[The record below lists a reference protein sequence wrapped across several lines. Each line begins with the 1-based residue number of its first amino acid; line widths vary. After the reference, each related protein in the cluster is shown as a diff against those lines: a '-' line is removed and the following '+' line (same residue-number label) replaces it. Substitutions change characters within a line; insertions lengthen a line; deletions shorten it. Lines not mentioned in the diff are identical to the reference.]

1 MRNCEVYAYIERLHD
16 ALHSG
21 LPDGDAVNDAL
32 DILSDFEE
40 EVRKEMQAEAEQKS
54 GLNSN
59 PFFTK
64 LAKAD
69 DEKVVDFCERME
81 EAHPEL
87 GEFMEYLM
95 CRDDPTF
102 LIAYGFGKDDR
113 RIKTIGHCS
122 GEWLYLT
129 CQKLLSQTFRN
140 WRGGNS
146 K

>member
-1 MRNCEVYAYIERLHD
+1 MRNSEVYAYIERLYD
-16 ALHSG
+16 ALYSG
-21 LPDGDAVNDAL
+21 LPDGDVIGEFQNVL
-32 DILSDFEE
+32 MDFEE
-40 EVRKEMQAEAEQKS
+40 EVTKEMEDEAKQKS
-54 GLNSN
+54 GFNSN

-64 LAKAD
+64 LAEAD
-69 DEKVVDFCERME
+69 DEKLVDFCERMDE
-81 EAHPEL
+81 VHPQL

-102 LIAYGFGKDDR
+102 LIAYGDKR
-113 RIKTIGHCS
+113 VITIGHCS

-146 K
+146 NDK